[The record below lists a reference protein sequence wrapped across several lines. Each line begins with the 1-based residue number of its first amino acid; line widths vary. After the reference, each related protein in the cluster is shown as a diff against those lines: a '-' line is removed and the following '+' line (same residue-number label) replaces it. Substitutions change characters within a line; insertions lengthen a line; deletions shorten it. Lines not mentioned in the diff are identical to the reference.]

1 MDLKKLTII
10 VCSVW
15 LCIISFSV
23 IKNEIILN
31 TGREVL
37 LKTLPVDPRDIL
49 MGDYVILNYEIAQVR
64 PYKLKGGVKTGK
76 YVYVT
81 LTTDR
86 NNVAE
91 IKDMSY
97 DKPSKPYIKGKIG
110 GCDTTIPLYKNGSCI
125 KYGIE
130 SYYVKEDTG
139 HEWERKLRD
148 GMLVRV
154 VIDRYGNAKI
164 KGFKKIKE

>member
-64 PYKLKGGVKTGK
+64 PYRLEGDVKLGK
-76 YVYVT
+76 DVYVI

-86 NNVAE
+86 NNVAQ

-97 DKPSKPYIKGKIG
+97 NKPSKPYIKGKIA
-110 GCDTTIPLYKNGSCI
+110 GCDTTVPFYKNGTCI

-130 SYYVKEDTG
+130 SYYVKEGTG
-139 HEWERKLRD
+139 LEWEKKLRE

-154 VIDRYGNAKI
+154 VIDKYGNAKI